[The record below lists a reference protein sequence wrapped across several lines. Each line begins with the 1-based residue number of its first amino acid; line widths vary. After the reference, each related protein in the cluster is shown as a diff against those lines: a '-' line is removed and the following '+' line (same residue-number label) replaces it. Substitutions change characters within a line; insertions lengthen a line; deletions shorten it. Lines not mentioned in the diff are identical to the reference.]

1 MMEVEETN
9 FDELYEVYACMQCG
23 KCTGSCAVS
32 LRSDFNIRE
41 LMRIAILGN
50 NEDVKE
56 HEEIW
61 DCTSCGICTV
71 RCPRDLK
78 PSEVIVGLRSI
89 LVEEGEV
96 PSTIR
101 DALESIGN
109 NNNPWGR
116 PKSKRADWMK
126 DLDVEVKNLSEGD
139 EAEYLLYI
147 GCTASYDTRI
157 QKVSRAAVHVL
168 TKLGVDFGVLGE
180 EEPCCGS
187 EARMMGESGLFEMLV
202 EDNMNL
208 FKDFGISKII
218 TLSPHA
224 YNTFTTDYKDY
235 KKRLEEEGIE
245 IPNLELDVKH
255 YTQFLAELIEEGRLT
270 SDMMNEFNKTVV
282 YHDPCYLGKRNNIFN
297 PPRKVLSIIPGINL
311 VEFERR
317 EDRSLCCEGAGG
329 RMWSEGTGTGERNA
343 VIRVRD
349 ANALNAEIIA
359 VACPFCLS
367 TLEDGRSTAGYEESM
382 EVKDIFEILDEV
394 LK

>member
-1 MMEVEETN
+1 MMEVEEVS
-9 FDELYEVYACMQCG
+9 FDKLYDVYACMQCG

-32 LRSDFNIRE
+32 LRTKLNIRE
-41 LMRIAILGN
+41 MMRIAILGN
-50 NEDVKE
+50 NDDLKE

-61 DCTSCGICTV
+61 DCTTCGICTV

-78 PSEVIVGLRSI
+78 PSEVIVGLRSV

-116 PKSKRADWMK
+116 PKSKRADWMN
-126 DLDVEVKNLSEGD
+126 DLGVEVKNLSAGD

-157 QKVSRAAVHVL
+157 QKISRAAVRVL

-202 EDNMNL
+202 EDNLNL
-208 FKDFGISKII
+208 FNDFGISKII

-224 YNTFTTDYKDY
+224 YNAFKTDYKDY

-245 IPNLELDVKH
+245 VPDLELDVVH
-255 YTQFLAELIEEGRLT
+255 YTQFLAEQIDEGRLT

-282 YHDPCYLGKRNNIFN
+282 YHDPCYLGKRNNIFE
-297 PPRKVLSIIPGINL
+297 PPRQILSIIPGINL

-317 EDRSLCCEGAGG
+317 EDRSLCCEGGG
-329 RMWSEGTGTGERNA
+329 GKMWSEGTGTGERNA
-343 VIRVRD
+343 VIRARD
-349 ANALNAEIIA
+349 AGALGAEVIA
-359 VACPFCLS
+359 VACPFCMS